1 MKYIIGIDA
10 GTSNVKAVLF
20 DVDGNEILVE
30 ALENEPIYIGDT
42 DVEQNMNILWEKVA
56 LCIKMIMENGP
67 AKADDI
73 LGIGVTG
80 QGEGIWL
87 MDENGEPVQDA
98 ILWCDGRA
106 ADEVAKVTE
115 DDPRLGEMIFKTT
128 GTPPLTG
135 TQLMLLK
142 WMKNNRKEVLDRAR
156 TMFFC
161 KDWVRYKLTGAINGD
176 MSDTGTSLMDA
187 EKGEVAV
194 DLLKALDL
202 GEYADLIAPVVI
214 SNKIVGNVID
224 RVAKDLGLN
233 PGTPVVAGAIDVVA
247 AAVGIGAVEDKD
259 ICVIL
264 GTTCANEIFMK
275 KEDCEFGKEGTR
287 LEKHAVGDLFVNLMP
302 TMNGT
307 PNIDWVLNEIALTK
321 DFSKVDIM
329 IKDVPAGSG
338 GVIYH
343 PYISAAGERAP
354 FYHPHAKANF
364 FGISANT
371 KRADLVHA
379 VYEGIT
385 LSIKDCLQGADRNS
399 KIFIAGGGAK
409 SSIWAQM
416 ISDVTGMEVVVSAG
430 NEFGAKGVAMMVG
443 LAVGEYESYTDAARR
458 TCKSE
463 RIYRPRPDQNA
474 IYEDIYTLYKGIRIA
489 CESLWTAR
497 ADVMKTISKRTRE
510 N

>member
-1 MKYIIGIDA
+1 
-10 GTSNVKAVLF
+10 
-20 DVDGNEILVE
+20 
-30 ALENEPIYIGDT
+30 
-42 DVEQNMNILWEKVA
+42 
-56 LCIKMIMENGP
+56 
-67 AKADDI
+67 
-73 LGIGVTG
+73 
-80 QGEGIWL
+80 
-87 MDENGEPVQDA
+87 
-98 ILWCDGRA
+98 
-106 ADEVAKVTE
+106 
-115 DDPRLGEMIFKTT
+115 
-128 GTPPLTG
+128 G
-135 TQLMLLK
+135 TQLMLLR
-142 WMKNNRKEVLDRAR
+142 WMKNNRKEVLDRAS
-156 TMFFC
+156 TLFFC
-161 KDWVRYKLTGAINGD
+161 KDWVRYKLTGIINGD
-176 MSDTGTSLMDA
+176 MSDSGTSLMDA
-187 EKGEVAV
+187 EKGEVAAE
-194 DLLKALDL
+194 LLETL
-202 GEYADLIAPVVI
+202 GLGDYTSMIAPIVR
-214 SNKIVGNVID
+214 SNTIVGNVTAD
-224 RVAKDLGLN
+224 VAKSLGLSEN
-233 PGTPVVAGAIDVVA
+233 TPVVAGAIDVVA

-264 GTTCANEIFMK
+264 GTTCANEIFK
-275 KEDCEFGKEGTR
+275 RKEECNFGEEGTR
-287 LEKHAVGDLFVNLMP
+287 YEKHAVGDLFVNLMP

-321 DFSKVDIM
+321 DFDKVDVM

-354 FYHPHAKANF
+354 FYHPNAKANF

-385 LSIKDCLQGADRNS
+385 LSIKDCLQGADKSS

-430 NEFGAKGVAMMVG
+430 NEFGAKGVAMMLGV
-443 LAVGEYESYTDAARR
+443 AVGEYESYADAARK

-463 RIYRPRPDQNA
+463 RVYRPRFDQNA
-474 IYEDIYTLYKGIRIA
+474 IYEEIYTLYKGIRIA

-497 ADVMKTISKRTRE
+497 ADVMKTIAKRG